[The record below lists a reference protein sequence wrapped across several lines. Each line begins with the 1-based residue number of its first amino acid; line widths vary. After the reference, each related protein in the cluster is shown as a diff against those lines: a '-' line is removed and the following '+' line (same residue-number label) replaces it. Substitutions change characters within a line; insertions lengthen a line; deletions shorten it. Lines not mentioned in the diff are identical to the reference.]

1 MEHTRDFIF
10 FFICL
15 DIFFMHRQYDVVCYM
30 SCRAMFVIKGCIHLV
45 SAGSDRVKGHIFFSR
60 LNALTEEDKSWHQFN
75 RNVLVRCHDLIS
87 CHPSPLVIPG
97 PPHRATIASGDN
109 SRGYGLTGG
118 SPCTAALR
126 ERWTCSGPG
135 CSAAFMREPGLSS
148 PVSRVQMGSCRGH
161 GAVKWKACHS
171 LFRLMPS
178 DCERLCHVPW
188 LLTQWLGTS
197 RQKPEPVRALCVLTE
212 KCVFH
217 LSSHWPEDS
226 AGLTCPHPQSLTS
239 WTQK

>member
-1 MEHTRDFIF
+1 MT
-10 FFICL
+10 
-15 DIFFMHRQYDVVCYM
+15 
-30 SCRAMFVIKGCIHLV
+30 CRSELVITGCIHSL
-45 SAGSDRVKGHIFFSR
+45 SAWSGRVRGHVLYCR
-60 LNALTEEDKSWHQFN
+60 LNAVKEEENKSWHQFN
-75 RNVLVRCHDLIS
+75 WNVLVLCHDLIS
-87 CHPSPLVIPG
+87 CHPTPWLSPGLLP
-97 PPHRATIASGDN
+97 RSAASGDN
-109 SRGYGLTGG
+109 NRGYGLTGG
-118 SPCTAALR
+118 SPCSAALR
-126 ERWTCSGPG
+126 ERCTRSGPG
-135 CSAAFMREPGLSS
+135 RGAAFKREPGPESS
-148 PVSRVQMGSCRGH
+148 PVSRVQTGSRRGH

-197 RQKPEPVRALCVLTE
+197 RRKPEPVRALCVLTE

-226 AGLTCPHPQSLTS
+226 AELTCPHPQSLTS

>member
-1 MEHTRDFIF
+1 M
-10 FFICL
+10 L
-15 DIFFMHRQYDVVCYM
+15 
-30 SCRAMFVIKGCIHLV
+30 VIKGSIHLV
-45 SAGSDRVKGHIFFSR
+45 SARSDRVKGHIFSSC
-60 LNALTEEDKSWHQFN
+60 LNTLIEEDKSWHYFN
-75 RNVLVRCHDLIS
+75 RNALVLCHDLIS
-87 CHPSPLVIPG
+87 CHPSPLVVHG
-97 PPHRATIASGDN
+97 PLVP
-109 SRGYGLTGG
+109 
-118 SPCTAALR
+118 AALQQPVQIIAGVMDWPVNHLVPLLWGSNVR
-126 ERWTCSGPG
+126 VRGQVVALLYARARAE
-135 CSAAFMREPGLSS
+135 SS
-148 PVSRVQMGSCRGH
+148 PVSRVQTGSCRGH

-197 RQKPEPVRALCVLTE
+197 RQKPEPVRVLYVLTE

-239 WTQK
+239 WTLK